1 MELWKLNTAFKLF
14 LLSISAAF
22 LGSALLHQTQALHYL
37 PVLLAVG
44 VATYL
49 SIIVNPILRRRRFQ
63 VYVLATVLISTTL
76 ALSVAA
82 VGYYSLSIT
91 ADWCAQAGAIPL
103 DWTGTVIL
111 DSERH
116 PYLDAGVTYRF
127 SFILVSGPGYRIRV
141 TQDPF
146 PTPIL
151 HIASVYPSAN
161 MDVWSFTPSSC
172 GKYWVELLNIGFGSQ
187 SSGYHVL
194 ITAVT
199 S

>member
-14 LLSISAAF
+14 LLAISAAF
-22 LGSALLHQTQALHYL
+22 LGSALLHQTQVVHYL
-37 PVLLAVG
+37 PLVLAVG
-44 VATYL
+44 VAVYIY
-49 SIIVNPILRRRRFQ
+49 IIVNPTLRRRRVG
-63 VYVLATVLISTTL
+63 VYALATVFISTAL
-76 ALSVAA
+76 AVSVAA
-82 VGYYSLSIT
+82 VGYYSLST
-91 ADWCAQAGAIPL
+91 NSSCAQAGAVPL
-103 DWTGTVIL
+103 DWTGSVIL

-116 PYLDAGVTYRF
+116 PYLDSGVTYRF
-127 SFILVSGPGYRIRV
+127 SFVLTSGPGYRIRV

-151 HIASVYPSAN
+151 HIASLYPSSN

-187 SSGYHVL
+187 PSDYHVL
-194 ITAVT
+194 IAAVT

>member
-22 LGSALLHQTQALHYL
+22 LGSALFHQSQVVHYL
-37 PVLLAVG
+37 PVVLSVG
-44 VATYL
+44 VAIYI
-49 SIIVNPILRRRRFQ
+49 SIIVNPTLRRRRIG
-63 VYVLATVLISTTL
+63 VYVLATILISTVL
-76 ALSVAA
+76 AVSVAA
-82 VGYYSLSIT
+82 VGYYSLS
-91 ADWCAQAGAIPL
+91 ANSSCAQAGAVPL
-103 DWTGTVIL
+103 DWTGSVIL

-116 PYLDAGVTYRF
+116 PYLDSGVTYRF
-127 SFILVSGPGYRIRV
+127 SFVLTSGPGYRIRV

-151 HIASVYPSAN
+151 HIASLYPSSN

-187 SSGYHVL
+187 PSDYHVL
-194 ITAVT
+194 IAAVT

>member
-22 LGSALLHQTQALHYL
+22 LGAALLHQTQALHYL

-44 VATYL
+44 VAIYL

-63 VYVLATVLISTTL
+63 VYVLATVFISTTL

-82 VGYYSLSIT
+82 VGYYSLST
-91 ADWCAQAGAIPL
+91 LDSCAKAEAVPL

-127 SFILVSGPGYRIRV
+127 SFILLTGPGYRIRV

-151 HIASVYPSAN
+151 HIASLYPSSN

>member
-22 LGSALLHQTQALHYL
+22 LGSALLHQSQVVHYL
-37 PVLLAVG
+37 PVVLSVG
-44 VATYL
+44 VAIYI
-49 SIIVNPILRRRRFQ
+49 SIIVNPTLRRRRIG
-63 VYVLATVLISTTL
+63 VYVLATILISTVL
-76 ALSVAA
+76 AVSVAA
-82 VGYYSLSIT
+82 VGYYSLSVNSS
-91 ADWCAQAGAIPL
+91 CAQAGAVPL
-103 DWTGTVIL
+103 DWTGNVIL

-116 PYLDAGVTYRF
+116 PYLDSGVTYRF
-127 SFILVSGPGYRIRV
+127 SFVLTSGPGYRIRV

-151 HIASVYPSAN
+151 HIASVSPSAN
-161 MDVWSFTPSSC
+161 MDVWIFTPSSC

-187 SSGYHVL
+187 PSGYHVL
-194 ITAVT
+194 IAAVT

>member
-37 PVLLAVG
+37 PVVLAVG
-44 VATYL
+44 VAVYL
-49 SIIVNPILRRRRFQ
+49 SIIVNPILRRRRFR
-63 VYVLATVLISTTL
+63 VYVLATVFISTSL
-76 ALSVAA
+76 AVGVAA
-82 VGYYSLSIT
+82 VGYYSLST
-91 ADWCAQAGAIPL
+91 VDSCAQAGAVPL
-103 DWTGTVIL
+103 DWTGSVIL

-116 PYLDAGVTYRF
+116 PYLDAGVTYQF
-127 SFILVSGPGYRIRV
+127 SFILLSGPGYRIRV

-151 HIASVYPSAN
+151 HLASVSPSAN
-161 MDVWSFTPSSC
+161 VDVWSFTPSSC

-187 SSGYHVL
+187 PSGYHVL
-194 ITAVT
+194 IAAVT